1 MFLSKINQ
9 IQDEDDFYGDL
20 AKISA
25 IDNVES
31 VKEEPSNIDKLMENK
46 YNPTRQAL

>member
-20 AKISA
+20 VKISA
-25 IDNVES
+25 IDTVES
-31 VKEEPSNIDKLMENK
+31 SNKED
-46 YNPTRQAL
+46 T

>member
-20 AKISA
+20 VKISS
-25 IDNVES
+25 IDTIHS
-31 VKEEPSNIDKLMENK
+31 KEETEAIDKLMENK
-46 YNPTRQAL
+46 YNPTR